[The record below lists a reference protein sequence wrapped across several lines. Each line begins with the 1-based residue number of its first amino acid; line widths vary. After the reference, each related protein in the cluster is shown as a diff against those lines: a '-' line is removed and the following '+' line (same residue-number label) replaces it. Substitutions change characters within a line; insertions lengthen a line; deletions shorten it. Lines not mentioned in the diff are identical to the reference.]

1 MTDRSVKVVAVTQD
15 DPFFTGRFFDVFLT
29 ESARAGVEL
38 VEIVLLRNFNE
49 SRGALARRFWN
60 LYGTVDFV
68 RLLGRFAASR
78 LADRFGRPRS
88 VAAIASRRG
97 VPVRHLATINDPAY
111 LATLAQRGVD
121 VLLSVAAPEIFRD
134 AALAAAPHVLNVHSG
149 KLPRFRGMMPTFWAL
164 EQGEREVV
172 VTVHTMVAK
181 LDAGAVVAEFPMAL
195 RPGESA
201 YDVSARAKE
210 LAGREVARLLG
221 RLGTPD
227 WPASRPLDMSG
238 QRYFKFPTGPDAARL
253 RAAGTA
259 ML

>member
-1 MTDRSVKVVAVTQD
+1 MTGRSVKVVAVTQD
-15 DPFFTGRFFDVFLT
+15 DPFFTGRFFDVFLS
-29 ESARAGVEL
+29 ERASAGVEL

-49 SRGALARRFWN
+49 SRGALARRFWS
-60 LYGTVDFV
+60 LYGTVDFL

-78 LADRFGRPRS
+78 LGDRFGRPRS
-88 VAAIASRRG
+88 VAAIAARRG
-97 VPVRHLATINDPAY
+97 VPVRHLATINDPGY
-111 LATLAQRGVD
+111 LATLAERGVD
-121 VLLSVAAPEIFRD
+121 VLLSVAAPEIFRA

-149 KLPRFRGMMPTFWAL
+149 RLPRFRGMMPTFWAL

-181 LDAGAVVAEFPMAL
+181 LDAGAIVAEFPMPL

-210 LAGREVARLLG
+210 LGGREVARLLG

>member
-1 MTDRSVKVVAVTQD
+1 VTDRRIKVVAVTQD

-29 ESARAGVEL
+29 ESASAGVEL

-49 SRGALARRFWN
+49 SRGALARRFLD
-60 LYGTVDFV
+60 LYGPVDFV
-68 RLLGRFAASR
+68 RLLGRYAASR

-88 VAAIASRRG
+88 VTAIAARRG

-111 LATLAQRGVD
+111 LASLGERHVD
-121 VLLSVAAPEIFRD
+121 VLLSVAAPEIFRA

-149 KLPRFRGMMPTFWAL
+149 RLPRFRGMMPTFWAL

-181 LDAGAVVAEFPMAL
+181 LDAGAVVAEYPMAVL
-195 RPGESA
+195 PGESA
-201 YDVSARAKE
+201 FDVSARAKE
-210 LAGREVARLLG
+210 LGGREIARLLG
-221 RLGTPD
+221 RLDTPD

>member
-15 DPFFTGRFFDVFLT
+15 DPFFTGRFFDVFLS
-29 ESARAGVEL
+29 ESAGRGVEL

-49 SRGALARRFWN
+49 SRAALARRLWR
-60 LYGTVDFV
+60 LYGTVDFL
-68 RLLGRFAASR
+68 RLLGRYAASR

-88 VAAIASRRG
+88 VAAIAAARG
-97 VPVRHLATINDPAY
+97 VPVRRLTTVNDPAY
-111 LATLAQRGVD
+111 LRTLTERGVD
-121 VLLSVAAPEIFRD
+121 VLLSVAAPEIFRS
-134 AALAAAPHVLNVHSG
+134 AALTAAPHVLNVHSG

-164 EQGEREVV
+164 EQGEREVF

-181 LDAGAVVAEFPMAL
+181 LDAGAIVAEFPMPI

-201 YDVSARAKE
+201 FSVSARAKE
-210 LAGREVARLLG
+210 VAGREVARLLA
-221 RLGTPD
+221 RIGTPD

-238 QRYFKFPTGPDAARL
+238 QRYFGFPTGPDAARL